1 MNISIILNNIQD
13 PRRNHLQK
21 HSLETII
28 YITLAAVIGGAESW
42 YEIEEFGNTH
52 IDFFKS
58 KIEGLEEIPS
68 HDTFNRVFSIIKPKE
83 FESGFR
89 QWVQELYGTY
99 KGIIAID
106 GKEMRGA
113 KSEDENGKIC
123 PIRMVS
129 AWAVDNGVS
138 LGQEKVGEKSNEIK
152 AIPKLLKILDLEG
165 CIVTI
170 DAIGCQHKIVKEV
183 IENKGDYLIAVKEN
197 QQKLHKSLSSWFS
210 EVDIEGLKKRGH
222 GHYPPTRYQYC
233 TQENHGHG
241 RTEKRIC
248 RVISY
253 QSYTEKIVHWEGVR
267 SLVCIENTRT
277 DNKTGETTSENH
289 YYITSLPM
297 DAETI
302 LNVARKHWG
311 IENNLHWQLDV
322 SFNEDNQ
329 KKKNNA
335 AQNISLVNK
344 IALARIKQD
353 ETKGSMKAKRK
364 RAGWDS
370 SFLAKLMP

>member
-129 AWAVDNGVS
+129 ARAVDNGVS

-183 IENKGDYLIAVKEN
+183 TENKGDYLIAVKEN

-210 EVDIEGLKKRGH
+210 EVDIEGFKKRGH

-253 QSYTEKIVHWEGVR
+253 QNYTEKIVHWEGVR
-267 SLVCIENTRT
+267 SLVCIENYCCPVKLQRT
-277 DNKTGETTSENH
+277 
-289 YYITSLPM
+289 
-297 DAETI
+297 
-302 LNVARKHWG
+302 
-311 IENNLHWQLDV
+311 
-322 SFNEDNQ
+322 
-329 KKKNNA
+329 
-335 AQNISLVNK
+335 
-344 IALARIKQD
+344 
-353 ETKGSMKAKRK
+353 
-364 RAGWDS
+364 
-370 SFLAKLMP
+370 

>member
-1 MNISIILNNIQD
+1 MGLPNNF
-13 PRRNHLQK
+13 RNF
-21 HSLETII
+21 TI
-28 YITLAAVIGGAESW
+28 TGEMIGSFHAIVVEH
-42 YEIEEFGNTH
+42 T
-52 IDFFKS
+52 DFV
-58 KIEGLEEIPS
+58 
-68 HDTFNRVFSIIKPKE
+68 TV
-83 FESGFR
+83 
-89 QWVQELYGTY
+89 VELR
-99 KGIIAID
+99 ARD
-106 GKEMRGA
+106 
-113 KSEDENGKIC
+113 
-123 PIRMVS
+123 
-129 AWAVDNGVS
+129 
-138 LGQEKVGEKSNEIK
+138 
-152 AIPKLLKILDLEG
+152 
-165 CIVTI
+165 
-170 DAIGCQHKIVKEV
+170 
-183 IENKGDYLIAVKEN
+183 KEN

-210 EVDIEGLKKRGH
+210 EVDIEGFKKGGH

-253 QSYTEKIVHWEGVR
+253 QSFTEKIVHWEGVR

>member
-21 HSLETII
+21 HSLKTII

-170 DAIGCQHKIVKEV
+170 DAIGCQHKIVKEI

-210 EVDIEGLKKRGH
+210 EVDIEGFKKGGH

-241 RTEKRIC
+241 RTDIIRKTKRFAF
-248 RVISY
+248 
-253 QSYTEKIVHWEGVR
+253 
-267 SLVCIENTRT
+267 
-277 DNKTGETTSENH
+277 
-289 YYITSLPM
+289 P
-297 DAETI
+297 
-302 LNVARKHWG
+302 
-311 IENNLHWQLDV
+311 
-322 SFNEDNQ
+322 
-329 KKKNNA
+329 
-335 AQNISLVNK
+335 
-344 IALARIKQD
+344 
-353 ETKGSMKAKRK
+353 
-364 RAGWDS
+364 
-370 SFLAKLMP
+370 

>member
-170 DAIGCQHKIVKEV
+170 DAIGCQHEIVKEV

-197 QQKLHKSLSSWFS
+197 QQKLHKSLKR
-210 EVDIEGLKKRGH
+210 EGM
-222 GHYPPTRYQYC
+222 
-233 TQENHGHG
+233 
-241 RTEKRIC
+241 
-248 RVISY
+248 V
-253 QSYTEKIVHWEGVR
+253 
-267 SLVCIENTRT
+267 
-277 DNKTGETTSENH
+277 
-289 YYITSLPM
+289 
-297 DAETI
+297 TI
-302 LNVARKHWG
+302 LLQDTSIAHKKIMDMDERKREYVG
-311 IENNLHWQLDV
+311 L
-322 SFNEDNQ
+322 S
-329 KKKNNA
+329 
-335 AQNISLVNK
+335 
-344 IALARIKQD
+344 RIKATQ
-353 ETKGSMKAKRK
+353 KRLSIG
-364 RAGWDS
+364 RA
-370 SFLAKLMP
+370 FVLLFA